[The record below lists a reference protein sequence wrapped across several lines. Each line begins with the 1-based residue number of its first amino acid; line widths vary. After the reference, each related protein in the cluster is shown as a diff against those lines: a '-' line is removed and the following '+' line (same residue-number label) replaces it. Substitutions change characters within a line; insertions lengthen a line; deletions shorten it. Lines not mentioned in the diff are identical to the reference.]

1 MLTQTRLRS
10 ALLGSGAAVALLMPS
25 AAATAGEVD
34 SLKDQIQALQDRLD
48 RVEQDQAA
56 IDERTQG
63 LAPAA
68 LLVTGGDIPG
78 SFKLPGSD
86 TSMKIGGFLRADF
99 TYDFDTNSDALGAG
113 SFYFSTIPLDGSVA
127 ANKNGEFR
135 FTSRQTWIDITTST
149 PSEFGEITT
158 YVAFNFM
165 TPTGNEFTLNGFT
178 PKLTESYGTIGPILA
193 GQTVSTFSDYSSY
206 PTTLDWFNT
215 VGETWIYQTM
225 IRYTHDLGNGMVLKL
240 ALENSE
246 IQAIG
251 TPLVPGGSATLATLS
266 ATVFTFSGATT
277 AVPAA
282 TTTVASLITISDNG
296 AFDGPDS
303 YPDAVIKLEYDDS
316 WGHLGL
322 GAVFRN
328 LEVDTGTFAASD
340 SALGWGFLA
349 GLWMPTFGDDSL
361 NASFIYG
368 EGIGRYVFGGITD
381 AIVTSLR
388 PGLIPKVEPITTW
401 AWHVGYQHWW
411 TDSLASNAV
420 FGWVHNEIDPSKLFG
435 PTNLTRGFAG
445 FNTNENIQSVH
456 ANILWYPADPVTI
469 GLEYIWGARDTI
481 DRQYATAS
489 RVQMAFW
496 YSF

>member
-34 SLKDQIQALQDRLD
+34 GLKDQIQALQDRLD
-48 RVEQDQAA
+48 RIEQDQAA

-68 LLVTGGDIPG
+68 LLVTGGDIEG

-113 SFYFSTIPLDGSVA
+113 SFYFSAIPLDGSNA
-127 ANKNGEFR
+127 SRGDGEFR
-135 FTSRQTWIDITTST
+135 FTSRQTWVDITTST

-158 YVAFNFM
+158 YVAMNFS
-165 TPTGNEFTLNGFT
+165 TATGNEFTQNAYT
-178 PKLTESYGTIGPILA
+178 PKLVESYGTIGPLLV
-193 GQTVSTFSDYSSY
+193 GQAVSTFSDYSSY

-215 VGETWIYQTM
+215 VGETWIYNTQ
-225 IRYTHDLGNGMVLKL
+225 IRYTHDLGDGMVLKL
-240 ALENSE
+240 ALENPE
-246 IQAIG
+246 IQAIA
-251 TPLVPGGSATLATLS
+251 TNLTPGGTVTATTLAVT
-266 ATVFTFSGATT
+266 
-277 AVPAA
+277 
-282 TTTVASLITISDNG
+282 SLADGGGN
-296 AFDGPDS
+296 DGPDS
-303 YPDAVIKLEYDDS
+303 YPDAVIKLEYDQS

-322 GAVFRN
+322 GGVFRN
-328 LEVDTGTFAASD
+328 LEIDNGAGVQDA
-340 SALGWGFLA
+340 ALGWGFLA
-349 GLWMPTFGDDSL
+349 GLWAPTFGDDSL

-381 AIVTSLR
+381 ALVTNFSN
-388 PGLIPKVEPITTW
+388 GQTVNVDPITTW
-401 AWHVGYQHWW
+401 GWHVGYQHWW

-420 FGWVHNEIDPSKLFG
+420 FGWVHSDINVGDAFG
-435 PTNLTRGFAG
+435 PGVRGVAQAV
-445 FNTNENIQSVH
+445 TNENVQSLH
-456 ANILWYPADPVTI
+456 ANIMWYPADPVMI
-469 GLEYIWGARDTI
+469 GLEYIRGARDALNG
-481 DRQYATAS
+481 QYATAN
-489 RVQMAFW
+489 RVQMGFW